1 MPKLTWHGH
10 AVWEVEGGGHR
21 VLFDPFLSGNPK
33 ADVGP
38 DHFDKLDA
46 ILVTHGHG
54 DHIADVEAI
63 AKRTGA
69 LIVSIVEIAEYFSGK
84 DCKAHG
90 MNIGGAYS
98 FPFGRV
104 KLTIAHH
111 SSGGPDGTPLGN
123 PTGMILEMDGAKI
136 YNAGDTCVFLDMKL
150 IAELGGPFDVAL
162 LPIGDN
168 FTMGID
174 EAVKAAEFLG
184 ARVNIPMHYNTF
196 PVIEQDPAEFAERL
210 AVAGMN
216 AVVLDPGGSYN
227 IPHDDIP

>member
-1 MPKLTWHGH
+1 MPKLTYHGH

-21 VLFDPFLSGNPK
+21 VLFDPFLTGNPK

-38 DHFDKLDA
+38 EHFDALDA
-46 ILVTHGHG
+46 ILLTHGHG
-54 DHIADVEAI
+54 DHIADVETI
-63 AKRTGA
+63 AKKTGA
-69 LIVSIVEIAEYFSGK
+69 LVVSIVEIADYFSGK
-84 DCKAHG
+84 GCNAHG
-90 MNIGGAYS
+90 MNIGGAYE

-111 SSGGPDGTPLGN
+111 SSSAPDGTPLGN
-123 PTGMILEMDGAKI
+123 PTGMVLDMDGRKI

-150 IAELGGPFDVAL
+150 IAELAGPFDAAL

-184 ARVNIPMHYNTF
+184 AKVNLPMHYNTF

-210 AVAGMN
+210 ATAGMK

-227 IPHDDIP
+227 IS